1 MTTAA
6 RPTWAP
12 AKGSNEQGGPALA
25 GQSLS
30 NDIYVTTLEF
40 IQPDPQPMWF
50 ICENHRREGQDTQDE
65 LHKRNLRDELEERE
79 RRHFSSKDKSYAD
92 DRDRRKSSHLLL
104 EGSKRDTEDRIIPH
118 SVDADDSDVEVKSDD
133 DSDDD
138 DDDDDEDDTEALLAE
153 LEQIK
158 KERAEEKLRKEKQQW
173 EEEAKVKEAEL
184 LRGNPLM
191 NNPTSFSVK
200 RRWDDD
206 VVFKNQA
213 RGETKTP
220 KRFINDTIRNDFH
233 RKFLH
238 KYMK

>member
-12 AKGSNEQGGPALA
+12 AKGGNEQGGTRIFGPSQKYSSRDLA
-25 GQSLS
+25 AHTNLK
-30 NDIYVTTLEF
+30 
-40 IQPDPQPMWF
+40 P
-50 ICENHRREGQDTQDE
+50 RKEGQDTKEE
-65 LHKRNLRDELEERE
+65 LQKRNLREELEERE
-79 RRHFSSKDKSYAD
+79 RRHFSSKE
-92 DRDRRKSSHLLL
+92 DRDRRKGGHLLL
-104 EGSKRDTEDRIIPH
+104 EGARRDAEDRIIPR
-118 SVDADDSDVEVKSDD
+118 SADADDADVEVKSEDE
-133 DSDDD
+133 SDDE

-158 KERAEEKLRKEKQQW
+158 KERAEEKLHKERQKQ
-173 EEEAKVKEAEL
+173 EEDLKVKEAEL
-184 LRGNPLM
+184 IRGNPLL
-191 NNPTSFSVK
+191 NNATSFNVK

-213 RGETKTP
+213 RGEAKTP

-233 RKFLH
+233 RKFLQ

>member
-12 AKGSNEQGGPALA
+12 AKGGNEQGGTRIFGPS
-25 GQSLS
+25 QKYSS
-30 NDIYVTTLEF
+30 RDIAAHTTLK
-40 IQPDPQPMWF
+40 P
-50 ICENHRREGQDTQDE
+50 RKEGQDTQDE
-65 LHKRNLRDELEERE
+65 LHRRNLREELEDRE
-79 RRHFSSKDKSYAD
+79 RRHFSSKDNGYE
-92 DRDRRKSSHLLL
+92 DRDRRKSGQLLL
-104 EGSKRDTEDRIIPH
+104 DGAKRVIEDRIVPR
-118 SVDADDSDVEVKSDD
+118 SADADDDADTKSDD
-133 DSDDD
+133 ESEDD

-158 KERAEEKLRKEKQQW
+158 KEKAEEKLRKERQEQ
-173 EEEAKVKEAEL
+173 EEELKAKEAEL
-184 LRGNPLM
+184 LKGNPLI
-191 NNPTSFSVK
+191 NQPTSFSVK

-213 RGETKTP
+213 RGELKVA